1 MFVPPANQISLKE
14 AVYQF
19 KAPQKCKNSLHIK
32 RLVKIKSI
40 VMKAP
45 MKFKN
50 QVHHSKIWDRIQLAF
65 SYDKFIDGYV
75 SFGFKLI
82 SAHTTNVI
90 LYYKAH

>member
-1 MFVPPANQISLKE
+1 
-14 AVYQF
+14 
-19 KAPQKCKNSLHIK
+19 
-32 RLVKIKSI
+32 
-40 VMKAP
+40 MKAP

-75 SFGFKLI
+75 SYGFKLI